1 MSLATNTDSIAVSQF
16 VSVSDRNVQITT
28 LILSDEE
35 TNRENEQLVYLK
47 PEKNCGKK

>member
-1 MSLATNTDSIAVSQF
+1 MAANTDSIAVSQF
-16 VSVSDRNVQITT
+16 VSISDRNVQITT

-47 PEKNCGKK
+47 PEK

>member
-1 MSLATNTDSIAVSQF
+1 MSLAANTDSIAVSQF

-28 LILSDEE
+28 LILSSGEE

-47 PEKNCGKK
+47 PEK

>member
-28 LILSDEE
+28 LILSSDEE
-35 TNRENEQLVYLK
+35 TNRENEQLV
-47 PEKNCGKK
+47 